1 MAGGGGG
8 PSLPAVSNPLVDSGP
23 DANPLVKRRPIH
35 DEARFDITA
44 MIDLVFMMNIFFLVT
59 TVTAALAEMDLPTAK
74 HVSAADRDTSI
85 IFTITA
91 GPDRGPGEMTI
102 DEGNERLS
110 LADVDS
116 HEKRIRD
123 AVEAAVRTNKN
134 TVLIK
139 AEKNV
144 RLRDVSRVGAIA
156 VAVPGTDLR
165 LVVIEQ
171 EQP

>member
-1 MAGGGGG
+1 MAGGGG
-8 PSLPAVSNPLVDSGP
+8 PSLPAASNPLLDSGP
-23 DANPLVKRRPIH
+23 DANPLVKRRPIR

-74 HVSAADRDTSI
+74 HVAPADRENSI
-85 IFTITA
+85 VFTITA
-91 GPDRGPGEMTI
+91 GVDRGPGEMTI

-110 LADVDS
+110 LDNVDA
-116 HEKRIRD
+116 HERRIRE
-123 AVEAAVRTNKN
+123 AVEGAVRENRN
-134 TVLIK
+134 IVLIK

-156 VAVPGTDLR
+156 TSVPGTDLR

-171 EQP
+171 E

>member
-1 MAGGGGG
+1 
-8 PSLPAVSNPLVDSGP
+8 
-23 DANPLVKRRPIH
+23 
-35 DEARFDITA
+35 
-44 MIDLVFMMNIFFLVT
+44 
-59 TVTAALAEMDLPTAK
+59 
-74 HVSAADRDTSI
+74 
-85 IFTITA
+85 
-91 GPDRGPGEMTI
+91 MTI

-123 AVEAAVRTNKN
+123 AVEAAVRDNKR

>member
-8 PSLPAVSNPLVDSGP
+8 PSLPAASNPLLDSGP

-44 MIDLVFMMNIFFLVT
+44 MIDLVVMMNIFFLVT

-74 HVSAADRDTSI
+74 HVAPADRDTAI
-85 IFTITA
+85 IFSITA
-91 GPDRGPGEMTI
+91 DPHGGPGELTI
-102 DEGNERLS
+102 DEGNERIS
-110 LADVDS
+110 LDNLEV
-116 HEKRIRD
+116 HERKIRE
-123 AVEAAVRTNKN
+123 AVEAAVRANRS

-139 AEKNV
+139 AEKKV
-144 RLRDVSRVGAIA
+144 RLREVSRVGAIA
-156 VAVPGTDLR
+156 VAVPGTDLK

-171 EQP
+171 E